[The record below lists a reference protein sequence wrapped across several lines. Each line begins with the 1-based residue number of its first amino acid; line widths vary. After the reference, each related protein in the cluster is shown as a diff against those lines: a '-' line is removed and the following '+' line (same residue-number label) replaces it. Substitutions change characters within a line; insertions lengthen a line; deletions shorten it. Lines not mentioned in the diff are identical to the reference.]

1 MISRIFKIA
10 YYLVIAVIAVI
21 AIFLILSVFPLKS
34 GYGTFIV
41 LSGSM
46 EPKIHAGSVVAIKT
60 QRDYQ
65 VGDVITFG
73 ENTKK
78 KKPTTHRIIEVKRNN
93 QDDIVYITKGDA
105 NNAADQQP
113 VGEDKVLGK
122 VFLSIPLIGYAVAS
136 TQKPIGF
143 ILIIVVPAVIIIY
156 DELQNIKKEISKKID
171 YKKRIKKREENKD
184 NEEDEKEI

>member
-1 MISRIFKIA
+1 MINRIFKTT

-21 AIFLILSVFPLKS
+21 AIFLILSAFPLKS
-34 GYGTFIV
+34 GYGSFIV

-60 QRDYQ
+60 QGDYQ

-105 NNAADQQP
+105 NNVADQQP
-113 VGEDKVLGK
+113 VGEDEVLGK
-122 VFLSIPLIGYAVAS
+122 VFLSIPLIGYAVAA

-156 DELQNIKKEISKKID
+156 DELQNIKKEILKKVD

-184 NEEDEKEI
+184 NEEDEKET